1 VPASAKRYVAGL
13 VEGALLQLFNQH
25 LEHCSAS
32 ALQLA
37 HGIVVPFLNRLLNA
51 SNIGRSNCPILD
63 RRVVAIEALYALV
76 GFCIGAGLV
85 GSILTLWHFK
95 TMEKLF
101 KLSNLYKLDSAV
113 NVGQDVEDR
122 SKCTNEVFKVYKLN
136 EEVNVEQ
143 HNIKQPS
150 KSSNSEVLKAEIL
163 RLRSQGL
170 SMREIAKKL
179 GCSRS
184 LVAYYLKKMC

>member
-1 VPASAKRYVAGL
+1 
-13 VEGALLQLFNQH
+13 
-25 LEHCSAS
+25 
-32 ALQLA
+32 
-37 HGIVVPFLNRLLNA
+37 
-51 SNIGRSNCPILD
+51 
-63 RRVVAIEALYALV
+63 
-76 GFCIGAGLV
+76 
-85 GSILTLWHFK
+85 
-95 TMEKLF
+95 MEELF

-113 NVGQDVEDR
+113 NVGQEVEDR

-150 KSSNSEVLKAEIL
+150 KSSNSEALKAEIL

>member
-1 VPASAKRYVAGL
+1 M
-13 VEGALLQLFNQH
+13 
-25 LEHCSAS
+25 
-32 ALQLA
+32 
-37 HGIVVPFLNRLLNA
+37 
-51 SNIGRSNCPILD
+51 D